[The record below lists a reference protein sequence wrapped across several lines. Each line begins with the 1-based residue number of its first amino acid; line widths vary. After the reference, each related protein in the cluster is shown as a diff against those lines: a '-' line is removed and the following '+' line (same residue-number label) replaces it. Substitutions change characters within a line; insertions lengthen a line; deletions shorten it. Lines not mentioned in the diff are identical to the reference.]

1 MMLRPGAGS
10 CSPLPGLRELWAKS
24 SHECD
29 MASCHNHKL
38 TFLILR
44 GGGARLRAHW
54 LLLWLRTSGSVEF
67 TLPKTPHWKG
77 SPDSCFREWKCR
89 QGSWAS
95 PFAMGSQDFPDP
107 WRSILSTSGCF

>member
-44 GGGARLRAHW
+44 GGG
-54 LLLWLRTSGSVEF
+54 
-67 TLPKTPHWKG
+67 
-77 SPDSCFREWKCR
+77 
-89 QGSWAS
+89 S
-95 PFAMGSQDFPDP
+95 PFEGPLAAALAENLRLSGVHTPQDT
-107 WRSILSTSGCF
+107 SLEGLSGLVF